1 MNSEIDFINQN
12 VRHVSKEDI
21 FNYFFSASRDNQER
35 LLEGC
40 IGNIYEDI
48 VSKMLPHT
56 ELLPRFNRGADVKT
70 VLQAG
75 SMHNLSSYTCTLLT
89 ECKTNFKPRDGK
101 YFTTDL
107 TNKDKSTDIL
117 INCEDESRGIKA
129 IVHLKTS
136 KFFKDVK
143 DKNSDVSLDNENKL
157 EFYADLE
164 LNVREGKLFS
174 DISYTKGLHKNGVN
188 ARIYKNSLYLVN
200 NGCIIEY
207 KDSRRNFVWKAND

>member
-1 MNSEIDFINQN
+1 MSREINFINQN
-12 VRHVSKEDI
+12 VRHVSKKDI
-21 FNYFFSASRDNQER
+21 FNYFFNTSRENQER
-35 LLEGC
+35 LLEGS

-75 SMHNLSSYTCTLLT
+75 SIYNHSSYTCTLLT
-89 ECKTNFKPRDGK
+89 ECKTNFKPREGK

-129 IVHLKTS
+129 TIHLKTS

-143 DKNSDVSLDNENKL
+143 NKNSDISLDKENKL

-174 DISYTKGLHKNGVN
+174 DISYAKGLHKN
-188 ARIYKNSLYLVN
+188 RIYKNSLYLVN

-207 KDSRRNFVWKAND
+207 KDSKRNFVWKAND